1 MKRPIVFI
9 ALFFSFFFFTSAHAA
24 SVDRVRGAI
33 LLQVESHGEAWY
45 VEPVAGERWYLGRPA
60 DAFSVMRRLGLGIT
74 NANLSKIPRADSADL
89 GSASLVARL
98 SGRILLQVESHGEA
112 WYVYPRNGHRY
123 FLGRPDDA
131 FRIMRTLG
139 LGITDS
145 DLATVQIA
153 NNSARAFAAEIIP
166 APVAPPLVLPAVPPA
181 PVANSTRSKILAFV
195 NSERTASGAPALALN
210 DAMNAGALRLADDM
224 VARNYFAVKTP
235 EGLGTKE
242 ILQEAGYDARATGV
256 LLAGGPVDAE
266 TAFAL
271 WNGGENS
278 KDMMA
283 KADYEELG
291 VGMAKGGERG
301 IIWVVFFASSETK
314 YEQGITAALA
324 DMAAMRRAMLVRV
337 NEERAKQ
344 NLPALV
350 MNEILNQSA
359 QKKSE
364 DMFTR
369 DYFAHESPDGV
380 TPHQL
385 ITSTGYPAQTSAENL
400 AKGPKTVDEVMTGWM
415 NSPGHRANILFN
427 GIEEAGFG
435 LKLGRNASGFNI
447 YWTQHFGKR

>member
-1 MKRPIVFI
+1 MLVVSI
-9 ALFFSFFFFTSAHAA
+9 
-24 SVDRVRGAI
+24 
-33 LLQVESHGEAWY
+33 GEAWY
-45 VEPVAGERWYLGRPA
+45 VAPATHERWYLGRPD
-60 DAFSVMRRLGLGIT
+60 DAFAVMRRLGLGIT
-74 NANLSKIPRADSADL
+74 NANLSKIPRADSSDL
-89 GSASLVARL
+89 GSSSLMTRL
-98 SGRILLQVESHGEA
+98 SGRILLQVEAHGEA
-112 WYVYPRNGHRY
+112 WYVYPKDGHRY

-131 FRIMRTLG
+131 FKLMRHLG
-139 LGITDS
+139 LGITDAN
-145 DLATVQIA
+145 LAVIPIA
-153 NNSARAFAAEIIP
+153 SNSARVVVAETS
-166 APVAPPLVLPAVPPA
+166 VLPMPLGVGTPTSVLPSVGASVPPA
-181 PVANSTRSKILAFV
+181 IPLAFV
-195 NSERTASGAPALALN
+195 PPINSVRGEMLGLVNAARHAMSVKEVVLN
-210 DAMNAGALRLADDM
+210 DAMNAGAERLADDM

-242 ILQEAGYDARATGV
+242 LLQEAGYDARATGV

-266 TAFAL
+266 TAFTL
-271 WNGGENS
+271 WNGGESS

-283 KADYEELG
+283 KAEYEELG

-301 IIWVVFFASSETK
+301 IIWVVFFASSEAK
-314 YEQGITAALA
+314 YEQQIAVALS
-324 DMAAMRRAMLVRV
+324 DMAAMRSAMLVRV
-337 NEERAKQ
+337 NAERAKQ
-344 NLPALV
+344 NFPALV
-350 MNEILNQSA
+350 FNELLNQSA

-380 TPHQL
+380 SPHQL

-400 AKGPKTVDEVMTGWM
+400 AKGPRTVDEVMTGWM